1 MTNKNLNNNKTYAT
15 KILAGSLIGSYNS
28 LNNSQICG
36 EICASDI
43 SDSQINNAKVL
54 HSYVRGAC
62 VQENSQIGVFAHLR
76 EGSNIMENCRIGNFV
91 ETKKAV
97 IKSGSKVSHLTYV
110 GDAIIGKN
118 VNVGCGTVF
127 CNYNGK
133 NKQQTVVGDNVFIG
147 YGAIVLPNTRIGN
160 NVIIG
165 AGCVVAKDIPENS
178 VVIGNPCHVLCSYDE
193 YLTKNKEQLMKGPV
207 FHKAF
212 SEKTKAEK
220 QEEFDLLSTFSGGYD
235 L

>member
-1 MTNKNLNNNKTYAT
+1 MANKNLNNNKTYAT
-15 KILAGSLIGSYNS
+15 KILAGSLIGSFNN
-28 LNNSQICG
+28 LNNSEICG

-43 SDSQINNAKVL
+43 SDSKINNAKVL

-147 YGAIVLPNTRIGN
+147 SNSNLVAPLIVEDNSFIAAGSTITEFVPSKCLAIARARQV
-160 NVIIG
+160 
-165 AGCVVAKDIPENS
+165 
-178 VVIGNPCHVLCSYDE
+178 
-193 YLTKNKEQLMKGPV
+193 NKENYLK
-207 FHKAF
+207 
-212 SEKTKAEK
+212 
-220 QEEFDLLSTFSGGYD
+220 
-235 L
+235 